1 MSIATAMLLSAIAL
15 GTPPPGPLLTAP
27 AAPIGAAEATVPAAP
42 TARHAMGALRLV
54 AIDPGHGGD
63 NRGCLGV
70 DGTWEKEATL
80 DIATRVARILSEET
94 TARPRLT
101 RRDDRPLGLGERSDL
116 ADRWNADIFI
126 SIHLNADP
134 FGQGSGVET
143 WFLAPPDD
151 EDTGRELV
159 TAEER
164 AYEERAPV
172 ERLGTQVAEE
182 IARDAELGAARVAS
196 QILAELVVAG
206 LHTHTDARVRGVR
219 QARFGVL
226 KGARMPAI
234 VVECGFFS
242 HAEEGM
248 LLADPAYRERLAR
261 GIVDGVIAFDAR
273 LGTVESLAGTEAAP
287 DAWGNSR

>member
-1 MSIATAMLLSAIAL
+1 MCIATAMLLATMAL
-15 GTPPPGPLLTAP
+15 GSPPPEPATPDAP
-27 AAPIGAAEATVPAAP
+27 
-42 TARHAMGALRLV
+42 ARHAMRALSV
-54 AIDPGHGGD
+54 IVIDPGHGGD

-80 DIATRVARILSEET
+80 DIATRVARMVKDET

-116 ADRWNADIFI
+116 AQRWNADVFL

-134 FGQGSGVET
+134 FGQGSGIET
-143 WFLAPPDD
+143 WFLAPADD
-151 EDTGRELV
+151 AEAGRDLV
-159 TAEER
+159 EAEEH
-164 AYEERAPV
+164 AYAEEATV
-172 ERLGTQVAEE
+172 ERVGTQAAEE
-182 IARDAELGAARVAS
+182 IALDAEIGAARIAS
-196 QILAELVVAG
+196 QVLAELVVDG
-206 LHTHTDARVRGVR
+206 LQVQTGARVRGVR

-248 LLADPAYRERLAR
+248 RLADPSYRERLAR
-261 GIVDGVIAFDAR
+261 GIVDGLIAFDAR
-273 LGTVESLAGTEAAP
+273 LGTAEPRAEAAAAP
-287 DAWGNSR
+287 AGWSVTP